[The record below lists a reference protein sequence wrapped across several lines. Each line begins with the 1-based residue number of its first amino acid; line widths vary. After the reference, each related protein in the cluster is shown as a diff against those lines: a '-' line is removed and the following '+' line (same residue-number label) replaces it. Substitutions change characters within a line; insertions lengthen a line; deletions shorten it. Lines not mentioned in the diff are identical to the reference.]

1 MAAKKLDVGIKASDE
16 GKTIAIISYITWV
29 GWIVALVM
37 NMEKKNDF
45 AKFHI
50 RQTLLIMLA
59 GFLVWIPII
68 GWIWG
73 LLLLVIWIIG
83 LISAINSEKK
93 EVPIIGHLA
102 QEWFKGI

>member
-1 MAAKKLDVGIKASDE
+1 MPAKKAVSSSKPSNE

-29 GWIVALVM
+29 GWIIALVM

-50 RQTLLIMLA
+50 RQTLLLML
-59 GFLVWIPII
+59 GSLLVWIPLI

-73 LLLLVIWIIG
+73 IFLFILWIIG
-83 LISAINSEKK
+83 LIAAINGEKK
-93 EVPIIGHLA
+93 EVPVLGHLA
-102 QEWFKGI
+102 QDWFKGI